1 MMNRYNMDESSALK
15 ARKAIIL
22 ARVSSKEQEEGYS
35 IDAQKHRLETYCL
48 RRNLNVV
55 RVFEITES
63 STQGDRRKFM
73 SMIKFV
79 KAVREPVAI
88 VADKV
93 DRVQRSFKEYP
104 LLDSLIQQGKIELHF
119 NTENYV
125 IHKDSV
131 SQERLMWSMGVI
143 MAQSYIDSMRDNV
156 KRSFDQKI
164 RMGEWIAKAPL
175 GYMNVKDERGKSD
188 IILDPDNAPLV
199 TKLFEEYATGAF
211 TLSEMVEKARQWG
224 MRNKYGKKSHPQKAL
239 IHKIFN
245 NPFYYG
251 QMLIKGQLYQHRY
264 EPIISKALFD
274 QCQAVL
280 EGWHKKPFQWA
291 GKEFVFRGLITCAA
305 TGKVVTGSEQ
315 KKTYKSGGTASWTYL
330 RCWKPDNPKKQM
342 WVREEKILEQVEE
355 VLKGLT
361 VEPELLTFLQGYL
374 RQTEQSERGFIRR
387 QVGEWQREH
396 TKLQNRLDTLMDLL
410 LDGTIER
417 AEFEAKK
424 VNIRQDQIGLEDN
437 IAGARGGDDAF
448 KDSMLTMLSLASE
461 AYELF
466 KTSNTA
472 LRRELVNRVFAN
484 LKLDGG
490 KLHYTLREPFDR
502 MFNLTD
508 RQGWQGHQDL
518 NPGPTVLET
527 VALPTEL
534 YPYGLRR

>member
-1 MMNRYNMDESSALK
+1 MMNSYNMDDSNALK

-55 RVFEITES
+55 RTFEITES
-63 STQGDRRKFM
+63 STMGDRRKFM
-73 SMIKFV
+73 AMIKFV
-79 KAVREPVAI
+79 RAQREPVAI

-104 LLDSLIQQGKIELHF
+104 LLDELIQKGKIELHF

-156 KRSFDQKI
+156 KRSFGQKI

-199 TKLFEEYATGAF
+199 KKLFEEYATGAF
-211 TLSEMVEKARQWG
+211 TLSEMVEKARNWG
-224 MRNKYGKKSHPQKAL
+224 LRNKYGKKSHPQKAL
-239 IHKIFN
+239 LHRVFN

-264 EPIISKALFD
+264 EPLISKALFD

-291 GKEFVFRGLITCAA
+291 GKEFVFRGLITCAT
-305 TGKVVTGSEQ
+305 TGRLVTGSEQ
-315 KKTYKSGGTASWTYL
+315 KKTYKSGKTASWTYL
-330 RCWKPDNPKKQM
+330 RCWKPDNPDKKM
-342 WVREEKILEQVEE
+342 WVREERILAQVEA
-355 VLKGLT
+355 VLKGLQ
-361 VEPELLTFLQGYL
+361 VEPDLLAFLQGYL
-374 RQTEQSERGFIRR
+374 RQTEQSERGFVRR

-417 AEFEAKK
+417 AEFEDKKAK
-424 VNIRQDQIGLEDN
+424 IRTDQIGLEDN
-437 IAGARGGDDAF
+437 IAGARAGDDSF

-461 AYELF
+461 AYDLF

-490 KLHYTLREPFDR
+490 KLRYTLREPFDR

-508 RQGWQGHQDL
+508 RHGWQGQQDL
-518 NPGPTVLET
+518 NPRPTVLET

-534 YPYGLRR
+534 YP

>member
-55 RVFEITES
+55 RTFEITES

-73 SMIKFV
+73 AMIKFV
-79 KAVREPVAI
+79 RAQREPIAI

-104 LLDSLIQQGKIELHF
+104 LLDELIQKGKIELHF

-131 SQERLMWSMGVI
+131 SQERLMWSMGAI
-143 MAQSYIDSMRDNV
+143 MAQSYIDNMRDNV

-175 GYMNVKDERGKSD
+175 GYMNVKDERGRSD
-188 IILDPDNAPLV
+188 IILDPDNAPLIK
-199 TKLFEEYATGAF
+199 KLFEEYATGAF
-211 TLSEMVEKARQWG
+211 TLSEMVEKARNWG

-251 QMLIKGQLYQHRY
+251 QMLIKGELYQHRY
-264 EPIISKALFD
+264 EPIISKALFV

-291 GKEFVFRGLITCAA
+291 GKEFVFRGLITCAT
-305 TGKVVTGSEQ
+305 TGRLVTASEQ

-330 RCWKPDNPKKQM
+330 RCWKPDDPDKKM
-342 WVREEKILEQVEE
+342 WVREEKVLAQVEE
-355 VLKGLT
+355 VLKGLR

-374 RQTEQSERGFIRR
+374 RQTEQSERGFVRR
-387 QVGEWQREH
+387 QIGEWQREH

-417 AEFEAKK
+417 AEFEDKKAK
-424 VNIRQDQIGLEDN
+424 IRTDQIGLEDN
-437 IAGARGGDDAF
+437 IAGARAGDDSF

-490 KLHYTLREPFDR
+490 KLRYSLREPFDR
-502 MFNLTD
+502 MFNLTN
-508 RQGWQGHQDL
+508 REC
-518 NPGPTVLET
+518 PE
-527 VALPTEL
+527 
-534 YPYGLRR
+534 R